1 MLRSLSIRDVVLI
14 DHLDFSF
21 RGGLCVL
28 TGETGAGK
36 SILLDA
42 LGLTLGARADSG
54 IVRHGARQAVVGAEF
69 DIAGDH
75 PARRLLA
82 EHGLGTEDPLILR
95 RVVSGDGGSRAFVND
110 QPVSAALL
118 REIGATL
125 VEIQGQ
131 HASRELLNPG
141 MHAPLLDAFG
151 GLEGDLDAV
160 GSAFGGWV
168 KAVEAEAEAA
178 AALEGA
184 RRDEQYLRHNLAELE
199 ALAPEP
205 GEETR
210 LAEDRAFLRNGAKL
224 AEAVDSGYRELTA
237 GRSVEAALGAARR
250 AIDREADNAGGR
262 LDGISDLL
270 ASAAIETAEAVAK
283 LENVMAELDI
293 DPGRLEQVEE
303 RLFALRAAARKYDTD
318 VDSLARLRDDI
329 AGKLSAMDTGAD
341 DLAGLARATPAA
353 REAYVDAAKHLRRR
367 RHEVAPAFDRAVV
380 SELKPLKLKR
390 ALFRTRIEPL
400 AEADWG
406 AGGTERATFE
416 VATIPDTPPGPL
428 ARIASGGELAR
439 IMLALKVVLSGVGS
453 VPTLVFDEVDAGISG
468 AVAAAV
474 GERLARLGSNMQVLV
489 VTHSPQ
495 VAARG
500 AHHWRVLK
508 RDEGARPATQVDELD
523 EIDRREEIA
532 RMLAGAKVTDEA
544 RAAADRLL
552 AGGR

>member
-21 RGGLCVL
+21 RSGLCVL

-95 RVVSGDGGSRAFVND
+95 RVVSSDGGSRAFVND

-168 KAVEAEAEAA
+168 KAMEAEAEAE

-210 LAEDRAFLRNGAKL
+210 LAEDRAFLRNSAKL
-224 AEAVDSGYRELTA
+224 AEAVDGGYRELTG
-237 GRSVEAALGAARR
+237 GRSVEAALSAARR

-262 LDGISDLL
+262 LDGISDIL
-270 ASAAIETAEAVAK
+270 ASAAI
-283 LENVMAELDI
+283 
-293 DPGRLEQVEE
+293 
-303 RLFALRAAARKYDTD
+303 Y
-318 VDSLARLRDDI
+318 S
-329 AGKLSAMDTGAD
+329 SSS
-341 DLAGLARATPAA
+341 
-353 REAYVDAAKHLRRR
+353 RE
-367 RHEVAPAFDRAVV
+367 
-380 SELKPLKLKR
+380 
-390 ALFRTRIEPL
+390 
-400 AEADWG
+400 
-406 AGGTERATFE
+406 
-416 VATIPDTPPGPL
+416 
-428 ARIASGGELAR
+428 
-439 IMLALKVVLSGVGS
+439 
-453 VPTLVFDEVDAGISG
+453 
-468 AVAAAV
+468 
-474 GERLARLGSNMQVLV
+474 
-489 VTHSPQ
+489 
-495 VAARG
+495 
-500 AHHWRVLK
+500 
-508 RDEGARPATQVDELD
+508 
-523 EIDRREEIA
+523 
-532 RMLAGAKVTDEA
+532 
-544 RAAADRLL
+544 
-552 AGGR
+552 

>member
-1 MLRSLSIRDVVLI
+1 MLRSLSIRDIVLI
-14 DHLDFSF
+14 DRLDFSF
-21 RGGLCVL
+21 RKGLCVL

-42 LGLTLGARADSG
+42 LGLTLGARAVTG
-54 IVRHGARQAVVGAEF
+54 MVRHGARQAVVGAEF
-69 DIAGDH
+69 DIARNH

-95 RVVSGDGGSRAFVND
+95 RVISGDGGSRAFVND

-151 GLEGDLDAV
+151 GLEGNLDTV
-160 GSAFGGWV
+160 GSAHRGWV
-168 KAVEAEAEAA
+168 KAVEAEAEAE

-184 RRDEQYLRHNLAELE
+184 RRDEQYMRHNLAELE

-205 GEETR
+205 GEAAR

-224 AEAVDSGYRELTA
+224 AEAVDVAYQELTA
-237 GRSVEAALGAARR
+237 GRSIEAALGAARR
-250 AIDREADNAGGR
+250 AIDGEANNAGGR
-262 LDGISDLL
+262 LDGISDFL

-283 LENVMAELDI
+283 LESVMAELDF
-293 DPGRLEQVEE
+293 DPRRLEEVEE
-303 RLFALRAAARKYDTD
+303 RLFALQAAARKYDTD
-318 VDSLARLRDDI
+318 VDSLARLGDDI
-329 AGKLSAMDTGAD
+329 AAKLSELDTGAD
-341 DLAGLARATPAA
+341 NLARLA
-353 REAYVDAAKHLRRR
+353 RGRRETRKIYLDAAKHLRRR
-367 RHEVAPAFDRAVV
+367 RMETAPVFDRAVAA
-380 SELKPLKLKR
+380 ELAPLKLKR

-400 AEADWG
+400 AEADWR
-406 AGGTERATFE
+406 AAGTERATFE
-416 VATIPDTPPGPL
+416 ISTIPDTPPGPL

-439 IMLALKVVLSGVGS
+439 IMLALKVVLSGRGS
-453 VPTLVFDEVDAGISG
+453 VPTLVFDEVDSGIGG

-474 GERLARLGSNMQVLV
+474 GERLARLGSDMQVLV

-508 RDEGARPATQVDELD
+508 RDEGARLVTQVDELD
-523 EIDRREEIA
+523 ATDRREEIA

-552 AGGR
+552 AAGR

>member
-95 RVVSGDGGSRAFVND
+95 RVVSSDGGSRAFVND

-141 MHAPLLDAFG
+141 MHAPLLDAF
-151 GLEGDLDAV
+151 D
-160 GSAFGGWV
+160 GWV
-168 KAVEAEAEAA
+168 KAVEAEAEAE

-210 LAEDRAFLRNGAKL
+210 LAEDRAFLRNSAKL
-224 AEAVDSGYRELTA
+224 AEAVDGGYRELTG
-237 GRSVEAALGAARR
+237 GRSVEAALSAARR

-262 LDGISDLL
+262 LDGISDIL

-341 DLAGLARATPAA
+341 DLAGLARAALAA

-367 RHEVAPAFDRAVV
+367 RNEVAPAFDRAVV

-390 ALFRTRIEPL
+390 ALFHTRIEPL

-406 AGGTERATFE
+406 ARGTERATFE

-439 IMLALKVVLSGVGS
+439 IMLALKVVLSGRGS
-453 VPTLVFDEVDAGISG
+453 VPTLVFDEVDSGISG
-468 AVAAAV
+468 AAAAAV
-474 GERLARLGSNMQVLV
+474 GERLARLGSDMQVLV

-552 AGGR
+552 AAGR

>member
-1 MLRSLSIRDVVLI
+1 MLRSLSIQDVVLI
-14 DHLDFSF
+14 NHLDFSF
-21 RGGLCVL
+21 RRGLCVL

-54 IVRHGARQAVVGAEF
+54 VVRHGARQAVVGAEF
-69 DIAGDH
+69 DIARDH

-151 GLEGDLDAV
+151 GLEGDLGAV
-160 GSAFGGWV
+160 GDAHRGWV
-168 KAVEAEAEAA
+168 KAVEAETEAEAA
-178 AALEGA
+178 LEDA

-205 GEETR
+205 FEVTR
-210 LAEDRAFLRNGAKL
+210 LAKDRAFLRNGAKL
-224 AEAVDSGYRELTA
+224 AEAVDGAYRELTA

-250 AIDREADNAGGR
+250 VIDRETNNAGGR
-262 LDGISDLL
+262 LDGISDIL

-283 LENVMAELDI
+283 LECVMAELDI
-293 DPGRLEQVEE
+293 DPGRLEEVEE
-303 RLFALRAAARKYDTD
+303 RLFALQAAARKYDTD
-318 VDSLARLRDDI
+318 VDSLARLSDDI
-329 AGKLSAMDTGAD
+329 AAKLSAMDTGAD
-341 DLAGLARATPAA
+341 NLARLARARRAA
-353 REAYVDAAKHLRRR
+353 RKIYLDAAKHLRRR
-367 RHEVAPAFDRAVV
+367 RLETAPVFDRAVAQ
-380 SELKPLKLKR
+380 ELAPLKLKQ

-400 AEADWG
+400 GEADWR
-406 AGGTERATFE
+406 ASGTERATFE
-416 VATIPDTPPGPL
+416 VSTIPDTPPGPL

-439 IMLALKVVLSGVGS
+439 IMLALKVVLSGRGS
-453 VPTLVFDEVDAGISG
+453 VPTLVFDEVDSGVGG

-474 GERLARLGSNMQVLV
+474 GERLARLGSDLQVLV

-508 RDEGARPATQVDELD
+508 LDEGARPATQVDELD
-523 EIDRREEIA
+523 ETDRREEIA

-552 AGGR
+552 AAGR

>member
-21 RGGLCVL
+21 RRGLCVL

-54 IVRHGARQAVVGAEF
+54 IVRHGTRQAVVAAEF
-69 DIAGDH
+69 DIARDH

-82 EHGLGTEDPLILR
+82 EHGLGTEAPLILR

-160 GSAFGGWV
+160 GSAHRGWV
-168 KAVEAEAEAA
+168 KAVEAETEAE

-184 RRDEQYLRHNLAELE
+184 RRDEQYLRHNLAEIE

-205 GEETR
+205 GEVTR
-210 LAEDRAFLRNGAKL
+210 LAKDRAFLRNGAKL
-224 AEAVDSGYRELTA
+224 AEAVDGAYQELTA
-237 GRSVEAALGAARR
+237 GRSIEAALGAARR
-250 AIDREADNAGGR
+250 MIDGEANNAGGR
-262 LDGISDLL
+262 LDGISDFL

-283 LENVMAELDI
+283 LESVMAELDF
-293 DPGRLEQVEE
+293 DPRRLEEVEE
-303 RLFALRAAARKYDTD
+303 RLFALQAAARKYDTD
-318 VDSLARLRDDI
+318 VDSLARLGDDI
-329 AGKLSAMDTGAD
+329 AAKLSELDTGAD
-341 DLAGLARATPAA
+341 NLARLA
-353 REAYVDAAKHLRRR
+353 RGRRETRKIYLDAAKHLRRR
-367 RHEVAPAFDRAVV
+367 RMETAPVFDRAVAA
-380 SELKPLKLKR
+380 ELAPLKLKR

-400 AEADWG
+400 AEADWR
-406 AGGTERATFE
+406 AAGTERATFE
-416 VATIPDTPPGPL
+416 ISTIPDTPPGPL

-439 IMLALKVVLSGVGS
+439 IMLALKVVLSGRGS
-453 VPTLVFDEVDAGISG
+453 VPTLVFDEVDSGIGG

-474 GERLARLGSNMQVLV
+474 GERLARLGSDMQVLV

-508 RDEGARPATQVDELD
+508 RDEGARPVTQVDELD
-523 EIDRREEIA
+523 ATDRREEIA

-552 AGGR
+552 AAGR

>member
-1 MLRSLSIRDVVLI
+1 MLRSLSIRDIVLI
-14 DHLDFSF
+14 DRLDFSF
-21 RGGLCVL
+21 RKGLCVL

-42 LGLTLGARADSG
+42 LGLTLGARAVTG
-54 IVRHGARQAVVGAEF
+54 MVRHGARQAVVGAEF
-69 DIAGDH
+69 DIARNH

-95 RVVSGDGGSRAFVND
+95 RVISGDGGSRAFVND

-151 GLEGDLDAV
+151 GLEGNLDTV
-160 GSAFGGWV
+160 GSAHRGWV
-168 KAVEAEAEAA
+168 KAVEAEAEAE

-184 RRDEQYLRHNLAELE
+184 RRDEQYMRHNLAELE

-205 GEETR
+205 GEAAR

-224 AEAVDSGYRELTA
+224 AEAVDVAYQELTA
-237 GRSVEAALGAARR
+237 GRSIEAALGAARR
-250 AIDREADNAGGR
+250 AIDREANNAGGR
-262 LDGISDLL
+262 LDGISDFL

-283 LENVMAELDI
+283 LESVMAELDF
-293 DPGRLEQVEE
+293 DPRRLEEVEE
-303 RLFALRAAARKYDTD
+303 RLFALQAAARKYDTD
-318 VDSLARLRDDI
+318 VDSLARLGDDI
-329 AGKLSAMDTGAD
+329 AAKLSELDTGAD
-341 DLAGLARATPAA
+341 NLARLA
-353 REAYVDAAKHLRRR
+353 RGRRETRKIYLDAAKHLRRR
-367 RHEVAPAFDRAVV
+367 RMETAPVFDRAVAA
-380 SELKPLKLKR
+380 ELAPLKLKR

-400 AEADWG
+400 AEADWR
-406 AGGTERATFE
+406 AAGTERATFE
-416 VATIPDTPPGPL
+416 ISTIPDTPPGPL

-439 IMLALKVVLSGVGS
+439 IMLALKVVLSGRGS
-453 VPTLVFDEVDAGISG
+453 VPTLVFDEVDSGIGG

-474 GERLARLGSNMQVLV
+474 GERLARLGSDMQVLV

-508 RDEGARPATQVDELD
+508 RDEGARLVTQVDELD
-523 EIDRREEIA
+523 ATDRREEIA

-552 AGGR
+552 AAGR

>member
-1 MLRSLSIRDVVLI
+1 MLRSLSIRDIVLI
-14 DHLDFSF
+14 DRLDFSF
-21 RGGLCVL
+21 RKGLCVL

-42 LGLTLGARADSG
+42 LGLTLGARAVTG
-54 IVRHGARQAVVGAEF
+54 MVRHGARQAVVGAEF
-69 DIAGDH
+69 DIARNH

-95 RVVSGDGGSRAFVND
+95 RVISGDGGSRAFVND

-151 GLEGDLDAV
+151 GLEGNLDTV
-160 GSAFGGWV
+160 GSAHRGWV
-168 KAVEAEAEAA
+168 KAVEAEAEAE

-205 GEETR
+205 GEAAR

-224 AEAVDSGYRELTA
+224 AEAVDVAYQELTA
-237 GRSVEAALGAARR
+237 GRSIEAALGAARR
-250 AIDREADNAGGR
+250 AIDREANNAGGR
-262 LDGISDLL
+262 LDGISDFL

-283 LENVMAELDI
+283 LESVMAELDF
-293 DPGRLEQVEE
+293 DPRRLEEVEE
-303 RLFALRAAARKYDTD
+303 RLFALQAAARKYDTD
-318 VDSLARLRDDI
+318 VDSLARLGDDI
-329 AGKLSAMDTGAD
+329 AAKLSELDTGAD
-341 DLAGLARATPAA
+341 NLARLA
-353 REAYVDAAKHLRRR
+353 RGRRETRKIYLDAAKHLRRR
-367 RHEVAPAFDRAVV
+367 RMETAPVFDRAVAA
-380 SELKPLKLKR
+380 ELAPLKLKR

-400 AEADWG
+400 AEADWR
-406 AGGTERATFE
+406 AAGTERATFE
-416 VATIPDTPPGPL
+416 ISTIPDTPPGPL

-439 IMLALKVVLSGVGS
+439 IMLALKVVLSGRGS
-453 VPTLVFDEVDAGISG
+453 VPTLVFDEVDSGIGG

-474 GERLARLGSNMQVLV
+474 GERLARLGSDMQVLV

-508 RDEGARPATQVDELD
+508 RDEGARLVTQVDELD
-523 EIDRREEIA
+523 ATDRREEIA

-552 AGGR
+552 AAGR

>member
-1 MLRSLSIRDVVLI
+1 MLRSLSIRDIVLI
-14 DHLDFSF
+14 DRLDFSF
-21 RGGLCVL
+21 RKGLCVL

-42 LGLTLGARADSG
+42 LGLTLGARAVTG
-54 IVRHGARQAVVGAEF
+54 MVRHGARQAVVGAEF
-69 DIAGDH
+69 DIARNH

-95 RVVSGDGGSRAFVND
+95 RVISGDGGSRAFVND

-151 GLEGDLDAV
+151 GLEGNLDTV
-160 GSAFGGWV
+160 GSAHRGWV
-168 KAVEAEAEAA
+168 KAVEAEAEAE

-205 GEETR
+205 GEAAR

-224 AEAVDSGYRELTA
+224 AEAVDVAYQELTA
-237 GRSVEAALGAARR
+237 GRSIEAALGAARR
-250 AIDREADNAGGR
+250 AIDGEANNAGGR
-262 LDGISDLL
+262 LDGISDFL

-283 LENVMAELDI
+283 LESVMAELDF
-293 DPGRLEQVEE
+293 DPRRLEEVEE
-303 RLFALRAAARKYDTD
+303 RLFALQAAARKYDTD
-318 VDSLARLRDDI
+318 VDSLARLGDDI
-329 AGKLSAMDTGAD
+329 AAKLSELDTGAD
-341 DLAGLARATPAA
+341 NLARLA
-353 REAYVDAAKHLRRR
+353 RGRRETRKIYLDAAKHLRRR
-367 RHEVAPAFDRAVV
+367 RMETAPVFDRAVAA
-380 SELKPLKLKR
+380 ELAPLKLKR

-400 AEADWG
+400 AEADWR
-406 AGGTERATFE
+406 AAGTERATFE
-416 VATIPDTPPGPL
+416 ISTIPDTPPGPL

-439 IMLALKVVLSGVGS
+439 IMLALKVVLSGRGS
-453 VPTLVFDEVDAGISG
+453 VPTLVFDEVDSGIGG

-474 GERLARLGSNMQVLV
+474 GERLARLGSDMQVLV

-508 RDEGARPATQVDELD
+508 RDEGARLVTQVDELD
-523 EIDRREEIA
+523 ATDRREEIA

-552 AGGR
+552 AAGR

>member
-151 GLEGDLDAV
+151 GLDEDLDAV
-160 GSAFGGWV
+160 GGAFGGWV
-168 KAVEAEAEAA
+168 KAVEAEGEAE

-210 LAEDRAFLRNGAKL
+210 LAKDRAFLRNGAKL
-224 AEAVDSGYRELTA
+224 AEAVDGAYRELTA
-237 GRSVEAALGAARR
+237 GSSVESALAAARR
-250 AIDREADNAGGR
+250 AIDREANNAGGR
-262 LDGISDLL
+262 LDGISDIL

-283 LENVMAELDI
+283 LESVMAELDI
-293 DPGRLEQVEE
+293 DPGRLEAVEE
-303 RLFALRAAARKYDTD
+303 RLFALQAAARKYDTD
-318 VDSLARLRDDI
+318 VDSLARLGDDI
-329 AGKLSAMDTGAD
+329 AAKLSAMDTGAD
-341 DLAGLARATPAA
+341 NLARLARAKRA
-353 REAYVDAAKHLRRR
+353 RRKIYLDAAKHLRRR
-367 RHEVAPAFDRAVV
+367 RMEAAPVFDRAIAR
-380 SELKPLKLKR
+380 ELKPLKLER

-400 AEADWG
+400 AEADWR
-406 AGGTERATFE
+406 AAGTERATFE
-416 VATIPDTPPGPL
+416 ISTIPDTPPGPL

-439 IMLALKVVLSGVGS
+439 IMLALKVVLSGGGS
-453 VPTLVFDEVDAGISG
+453 VRTLVFDEVDSGISG

-474 GERLARLGSNMQVLV
+474 GERLARLGSDMQVLV

-508 RDEGARPATQVDELD
+508 IDEGGRPATQVDELD

-552 AGGR
+552 AAGR

>member
-1 MLRSLSIRDVVLI
+1 MLRSLSIQDVVLI

-21 RGGLCVL
+21 HKGLCVL

-42 LGLTLGARADSG
+42 LGLTLGARAVTG

-69 DIAGDH
+69 DIARDH

-95 RVVSGDGGSRAFVND
+95 RVVSCDGGSRAFVND

-131 HASRELLNPG
+131 HASRELLNPD

-160 GSAFGGWV
+160 GSAFDGWV
-168 KAVEAEAEAA
+168 KAVEAEAEAE
-178 AALEGA
+178 AALESA

-205 GEETR
+205 FEVTR
-210 LAEDRAFLRNGAKL
+210 LAKDRAFLRNGAKL
-224 AEAVDSGYRELTA
+224 AEAVDGAYRELTA
-237 GRSVEAALGAARR
+237 GRSAEAALNAAQR
-250 AIDREADNAGGR
+250 AIDREANNAGGR
-262 LDGISDLL
+262 LDGISDIL

-283 LENVMAELDI
+283 LESVMAELDI
-293 DPGRLEQVEE
+293 DPGRLEEVEE
-303 RLFALRAAARKYDTD
+303 RLFALQAAARKYDTD
-318 VDSLARLRDDI
+318 VDSLAGLSDDI
-329 AGKLSAMDTGAD
+329 AGKLAAMDTGAD
-341 DLAGLARATPAA
+341 NLARLARGRRAA
-353 REAYVDAAKHLRRR
+353 RKIYLDAAKHLRRR
-367 RHEVAPAFDRAVV
+367 RMEAAPVFDRAVAQ
-380 SELKPLKLKR
+380 ELGPLKLKQ

-400 AEADWG
+400 AEADWR
-406 AGGTERATFE
+406 AAGTERATFE
-416 VATIPDTPPGPL
+416 VSTIPDTPPGPL

-439 IMLALKVVLSGVGS
+439 IMLALKVVLSGRGS
-453 VPTLVFDEVDAGISG
+453 VPTLVFDEVDSGIGG

-474 GERLARLGSNMQVLV
+474 GERLARLGSDMQVLV

-508 RDEGARPATQVDELD
+508 LDEGARLATQVDELD
-523 EIDRREEIA
+523 ETDRREEIA

>member
-21 RGGLCVL
+21 RRGLCVL

-42 LGLTLGARADSG
+42 LGLTLGARAVTG
-54 IVRHGARQAVVGAEF
+54 IVRHGTRQAVVGAEF
-69 DIAGDH
+69 DIAQDH
-75 PARRLLA
+75 PAHRLLG
-82 EHGLGTEDPLILR
+82 EHGLGTETPLILR

-131 HASRELLNPG
+131 HASRGLLNPG

-151 GLEGDLDAV
+151 GLEGDRDAV
-160 GSAFGGWV
+160 GDAFGGWV
-168 KAVEAEAEAA
+168 EAVEAEAEAG
-178 AALEGA
+178 AALEGV
-184 RRDEQYLRHNLAELE
+184 RRDEQFLRHNLAELQ

-205 GEETR
+205 FEATR
-210 LAEDRAFLRNGAKL
+210 LAKDRAFLRNGAKL
-224 AEAVDSGYRELTA
+224 AEAVDDAYRELSA
-237 GRSVEAALGAARR
+237 GRSVEAALGAAQR
-250 AIDREADNAGGR
+250 AIDREANNAGGR
-262 LDGISDLL
+262 LDGISDIL

-293 DPGRLEQVEE
+293 DPRRLEEVEE
-303 RLFALRAAARKYDTD
+303 RLFALQAAARKYDTD
-318 VDSLARLRDDI
+318 VDSLARLGDDI
-329 AGKLSAMDTGAD
+329 AAKLAAMDSGAD
-341 DLAGLARATPAA
+341 NLARLARASQVA
-353 REAYVDAAKHLRRR
+353 RKIYLDAAKHLRRR
-367 RHEVAPAFDRAVV
+367 RMETAPVFDRAMAQ
-380 SELKPLKLKR
+380 ELGPLKLEQ
-390 ALFRTRIEPL
+390 AVFRTRIEPL
-400 AEADWG
+400 GEADWG

-416 VATIPDTPPGPL
+416 VSTIPDTPPGPL
-428 ARIASGGELAR
+428 GRIASGGELAR
-439 IMLALKVVLSGVGS
+439 IMLALKVVLAGDGS
-453 VPTLVFDEVDAGISG
+453 VPTLVFDEVDSGIGG

-474 GERLARLGSNMQVLV
+474 GERLARLGTDLQVLV

-500 AHHWRVLK
+500 AHHWRVAKL
-508 RDEGARPATQVDELD
+508 DEGTRPATQVDELD
-523 EIDRREEIA
+523 DTDRREEIA

-552 AGGR
+552 ATGR

>member
-1 MLRSLSIRDVVLI
+1 MLRSLSIRDIVLI
-14 DHLDFSF
+14 DRLDFSF
-21 RGGLCVL
+21 RKGLCVL

-42 LGLTLGARADSG
+42 LGLTLGARAVTG
-54 IVRHGARQAVVGAEF
+54 MVRHGARQAVVGAEF
-69 DIAGDH
+69 DIARNH

-95 RVVSGDGGSRAFVND
+95 RVISGDGGSRAFVND

-151 GLEGDLDAV
+151 GLEGNLDTV
-160 GSAFGGWV
+160 GSAHRGWV
-168 KAVEAEAEAA
+168 KAVEAEAEAE

-184 RRDEQYLRHNLAELE
+184 RRDEQYMRHNLAELE

-205 GEETR
+205 GEAAR

-224 AEAVDSGYRELTA
+224 AEAVDVAYQELTA
-237 GRSVEAALGAARR
+237 GRSIEAALGAARR
-250 AIDREADNAGGR
+250 AIDGEANNAGGR
-262 LDGISDLL
+262 LDGISDFL

-283 LENVMAELDI
+283 LESVMAELDF
-293 DPGRLEQVEE
+293 DPRRLEEVEE
-303 RLFALRAAARKYDTD
+303 RLFALQAAARKYDTD
-318 VDSLARLRDDI
+318 VDSLARLGDDI
-329 AGKLSAMDTGAD
+329 AAKPSELDTGAD
-341 DLAGLARATPAA
+341 NLARLA
-353 REAYVDAAKHLRRR
+353 RGRRETRKIYLDAAKHLRRR
-367 RHEVAPAFDRAVV
+367 RMETAPVFDRAVAA
-380 SELKPLKLKR
+380 ELAPLKLKR

-400 AEADWG
+400 AEADWR
-406 AGGTERATFE
+406 AAGTERATFE
-416 VATIPDTPPGPL
+416 ISTIPDTPPGPL

-439 IMLALKVVLSGVGS
+439 IMLALKVVLSGRGS
-453 VPTLVFDEVDAGISG
+453 VPTLVFDEVDSGIGG

-474 GERLARLGSNMQVLV
+474 GERLARLGSDMQVLV

-508 RDEGARPATQVDELD
+508 RDEGARLVTQVDELD
-523 EIDRREEIA
+523 ATDRREEIA

-552 AGGR
+552 AAGR